1 MSLRLILSS
10 SINLGTSSLAA
21 KESTWPPRPRAE
33 ILPCIRESLRER
45 FVFCDEVADVLS
57 AAFYEPCN
65 LLLWGPGGHGK
76 SDMVMTAVKGL
87 GIRDDEVFVQSF
99 GEGMSEDRLWGGP
112 DMASLDTCLRYDTRR
127 SFLAPQYKVVVFEEL
142 FDAPAQA
149 LLPLKDVLTRRV
161 FMNGPDAVP
170 MNAKVVIACTNKDP
184 REFSDGNDAVQAL
197 MERFLLQKEIRWP
210 AYEKKHYRELFAKV
224 GRNASMGGKELHT
237 QLSKVIAG
245 LNETKSF
252 VMSPRMALQALKIVT
267 NCARMSADK
276 TINSDAFQSIR
287 FVQGMQS
294 YTADLERKIEKQ
306 LPAADDFSIQLTD
319 QDLMDD
325 DDGLKTPR
333 EKIPAVV
340 RTTLSKRFIHA
351 EEIIQ
356 VLTHAFLQPCNV
368 LLWGPGGHGKSDM
381 VMTVLKAM
389 GYKDGEIFLQ
399 SFGEGMS
406 EDRLWGGPNIAK
418 LDECLEYDTAR
429 SFLPFEVVVLEE
441 ILDASSQ
448 ALLPLKDVL
457 TRRLFMNADQAVPMK
472 SKTLIACTNKDPRQF
487 AKDSDA
493 VKALLERFPLQL
505 EVRWPSYEQKDYES
519 LFAKAHGESRSDRR
533 KFHRIYAHVIANLND
548 DRETG
553 FQVSPR
559 IALGGLKL
567 AANSVGRH
575 GRKKMIVEDILTIRN
590 VQGMESYKHDMEGL
604 IRKALLEGGVEVLLS
619 DIDERAQRL
628 HGRMAEI
635 NDIFANAADLDEE
648 ARGDVNDEAINAML
662 DLMSSMDQLKREL
675 LFIQVADPKLQAWKT
690 ITEKRVDELSAE
702 IEAGT

>member
-1 MSLRLILSS
+1 M
-10 SINLGTSSLAA
+10 AA
-21 KESTWPPRPRAE
+21 KESNWPPVPRSE
-33 ILPCIRESLRER
+33 ILSRIRETLRQH
-45 FVFCDEVADVLS
+45 FVYCDEIADVLS

-76 SDMVMTAVKGL
+76 SDMVMTAVRGL
-87 GIRDDEVFVQSF
+87 GIKEEEVFVQSF

-112 DMASLDTCLRYDTRR
+112 DMSSLDTCLRYDTRR
-127 SFLAPQYKVVVFEEL
+127 SFLAPRYKVVVFEEL

-161 FMNGPDAVP
+161 FMNGPDAVA

-184 REFSDGNDAVQAL
+184 REFSDGNDAVLAL
-197 MERFLLQKEIRWP
+197 MERFLLQKEVRWP

-224 GRNASMGGKELHT
+224 CQDASMGGKELHT

-245 LNETKSF
+245 LNESKSF
-252 VMSPRMALQALKIVT
+252 VMSPRMALQSLKVVT
-267 NCARMSADK
+267 NCARMHPEKKITAE
-276 TINSDAFQSIR
+276 AFQSIR

-294 YTADLERKIEKQ
+294 YTAELERKIEKQ
-306 LPAADDFSIQLTD
+306 LPKNADFEIQLND
-319 QDLMDD
+319 QDLNDD
-325 DDGLKTPR
+325 SLGLRTKR
-333 EKIPAVV
+333 SEIPSLV
-340 RTTLSKRFIHA
+340 RSTLKKRFIHSK
-351 EEIIQ
+351 EIIQ

-381 VMTVLKAM
+381 VMTVLRAL
-389 GYKDGEIFLQ
+389 GYKDREIFLQ

-406 EDRLWGGPNIAK
+406 EDRLWGGPNIAR
-418 LDECLEYDTAR
+418 LDECLEYDTDR
-429 SFLPFEVVVLEE
+429 SFLPYEVVVLEE

-457 TRRLFMNADQAVPMK
+457 TRRLFMNADQAVPMR
-472 SKTLIACTNKDPRQF
+472 SKTIIACTNKDPRQF

-505 EVRWPSYEQKDYES
+505 EVRWPSYEQKDYEA
-519 LFAKAHGESRSDRR
+519 LFAKAHPEAKSDRR
-533 KFHRIYAHVIANLND
+533 KLHRIYAHVIANLND

-559 IALGGLKL
+559 IALGGLRL

-590 VQGMESYKHDMEGL
+590 VQGMESYKHDMEAL
-604 IRKALLEGGVEVLLS
+604 IRKALLEGGIEVLLS
-619 DIDERAQRL
+619 DIDERAEQM

-635 NDIFANAADLDEE
+635 NKIFESAKDLDEE

-662 DLMSSMDQLKREL
+662 DLMSGMDQLKREL
-675 LFIQVADPKLQAWKT
+675 IFIQVEDPKLKAWKE
-690 ITEKRVDELSAE
+690 ITEKKVDELSAE

>member
-1 MSLRLILSS
+1 M
-10 SINLGTSSLAA
+10 
-21 KESTWPPRPRAE
+21 PRAQ
-33 ILPCIRESLRER
+33 ILPRAQAALRER
-45 FVFCDEVADVLS
+45 FVYSDEIADVIS

-76 SDMVMTAVKGL
+76 SDMVMTAIRGL
-87 GIRDDEVFVQSF
+87 GIDESEIFVQSF

-127 SFLAPQYKVVVFEEL
+127 SFLSPQYKVVVFEEL

-161 FMNGPDAVP
+161 FMNGPDAVHL
-170 MNAKVVIACTNKDP
+170 NAKVVIACTNKDP

-197 MERFLLQKEIRWP
+197 MERFLLQKEVRWP
-210 AYEKKHYRELFAKV
+210 AYEKKQYRELFAKV
-224 GRNASMGGKELHT
+224 SKNSSMGGKELQT

-245 LNETKSF
+245 LNEAKSF
-252 VMSPRMALQALKIVT
+252 VMSPRMALQSLKVVT
-267 NCARMSADK
+267 NAARMRPDK
-276 TINSDAFQSIR
+276 KITADAFQSIR

-294 YTADLERKIEKQ
+294 YTADLERKVEKL
-306 LPAADDFSIQLTD
+306 LPKNEDFAIQLED
-319 QDLMDD
+319 QDLDD
-325 DDGLKTPR
+325 DTPGLRPPR
-333 EKIPAVV
+333 TKIPKIVSS
-340 RTTLSKRFIHA
+340 TLKSRFIHCQ
-351 EEIIQ
+351 EIIQ

-368 LLWGPGGHGKSDM
+368 MLWGPGGHGKSDM
-381 VMTVLKAM
+381 VMTTLKAM
-389 GYKDGEIFLQ
+389 GYENREIFLQ

-418 LDECLEYDTAR
+418 LDEYLEYDTAR
-429 SFLPFEVVVLEE
+429 SFLPYEVVVLEE

-457 TRRLFMNADQAVPMK
+457 TRRLFMNADRAVPMK
-472 SKTLIACTNKDPRQF
+472 SKVIIACTNKDPRQF

-505 EVRWPSYEQKDYES
+505 EVRWPSYEQKDYEA
-519 LFAKAHGESRSDRR
+519 LFKKTNPDAGQDRR
-533 KFHRIYAHVIANLND
+533 KLNRIYAHVLANLND
-548 DRETG
+548 DRESG

-559 IALGGLKL
+559 IALGGLRL

-590 VQGMESYKHDMEGL
+590 VQGMESYKHDVESL

-619 DIDERAQRL
+619 DIDERAEQL
-628 HGRMAEI
+628 KGRMDDI
-635 NDIFANAADLDEE
+635 NDIFESAKDLDDE

-662 DLMSSMDQLKREL
+662 DLMSGMDQLNREL
-675 LFIQVADPKLQAWKT
+675 LFIEVSDPRLQKWKK
-690 ITEKRVDELSAE
+690 ITEQRVAELSKE